1 MPQVPLDDLSR
12 FAEAILTATGMPSA
26 TARQIAEHL
35 IDSEG
40 KGVTSHGISRIP
52 RYVEQVEDG
61 SVDPQARVTVPHED
75 GAWAEVNGG
84 GGFGIPAAQRAV
96 EVALRKARGTTVAVC
111 GLVNCGHTGRVGR
124 YVEQAAEHGF
134 MAIMF
139 GGGGGLNG
147 YRQVAPHG
155 GAKAIWGTNPYAF
168 AMPGGHYG
176 PIVVDFATAV
186 AAQGKLAVH
195 RTTGEALPP
204 GWIID
209 ADGRPSQHPEDFY
222 QGGALLP
229 AAGPKGSGLA
239 LIAELVGGALLG
251 PPKDFNWM
259 LFVLSAASLRTPAD
273 YAHAAEAIL
282 DSVKAC
288 PPQDGVEAVLL
299 PGEMERA
306 RAAAVPASGL
316 EIPQAIWDEVC
327 EAAERLGVHE
337 QPEARSSA
345 AE

>member
-1 MPQVPLDDLSR
+1 MPQVPIDDLLS
-12 FAEAILTATGMPSA
+12 FSEAILAAAGLPAA

-35 IDSEG
+35 IDSES
-40 KGVTSHGISRIP
+40 KGVGSHGLSRIP
-52 RYVEQVEDG
+52 FYVEQIECGAVT
-61 SVDPQARVTVPHED
+61 PAAKVTVPHED

-96 EVALRKARGTTVAVC
+96 EVALKKARGTTVAVC
-111 GLVNCGHTGRVGR
+111 GLVNCGHTGRLGR

-168 AMPGGHYG
+168 AMPGGRYG

-195 RTTGEALPP
+195 RTTGTNLPP

-209 ADGRPSQHPEDFY
+209 AEGRPSQRPEDFY
-222 QGGALLP
+222 EGGALLP
-229 AAGPKGSGLA
+229 AAGPKGSGLG

-259 LFVLSAASLRTPAD
+259 LFVLSAAALRAPVD
-273 YAHAAEAIL
+273 YANAAEAIL
-282 DSVKAC
+282 ESVKAC
-288 PPQDGVEAVLL
+288 PPVEGVEEVML
-299 PGEMERA
+299 PGEIERE
-306 RAAAVPASGL
+306 RAAAIPPSGL
-316 EIPQAIWDEVC
+316 EIPVAIWEEVC
-327 EAAERLGVHE
+327 TTAARLGVAE
-337 QPEARSSA
+337 QPQARSSA